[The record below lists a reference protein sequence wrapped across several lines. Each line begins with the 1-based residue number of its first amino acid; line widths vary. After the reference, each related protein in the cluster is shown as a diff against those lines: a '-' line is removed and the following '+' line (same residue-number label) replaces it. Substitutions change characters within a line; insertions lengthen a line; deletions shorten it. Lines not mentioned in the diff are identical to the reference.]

1 MKVGSSDAAVDLRA
15 RVVTAIE
22 DHGPISFAEYI
33 EIALYARGGF
43 YDAPPVGTAGHFV
56 TSPHIHPL
64 FGELLARGLREMWER
79 LEKPD
84 PFRVV
89 EAGAGDG
96 TLARELHTAFGAP
109 LDYTAVERS
118 AGARTGLPEL
128 GLRTVTDLRS
138 MEPLEPGVVIA
149 NELLDNLPFR
159 RVRGAP
165 EGPAEVR
172 IGIDAGRI
180 VEVDVPFDGNLKT
193 NLAPGDEVVI
203 SIGALAFVDS
213 LAEVLHDGYALLID
227 YEGGRNDLHGYRAH
241 HVVEIDVDAPGT
253 TDITAGVDLATVA
266 DHAERSG
273 LHAFPTVSQTDALR
287 ALGFEEWF
295 TRERDR
301 QTELL
306 STGSGVDAVRAWSG
320 RNTAMELV
328 DPIGL
333 GRLRWLTLATP
344 GRGAPPWNEG

>member
-1 MKVGSSDAAVDLRA
+1 MRAAGDAEADLRA

-22 DHGPISFAEYI
+22 DHGPISFAEYM

-56 TSPHIHPL
+56 TSPHVHPL
-64 FGELLARGLREMWER
+64 FGELLAHGLRGLWEH
-79 LEKPD
+79 LERPD

-96 TLARELHTAFGAP
+96 TLAGDLHTFLGAP
-109 LDYTAVERS
+109 LEYTAVERS
-118 AGARTGLPEL
+118 AGARAGLQEL

-138 MEPLEPGVVIA
+138 VEPLRPGVVIT

-159 RVRGAP
+159 RVRGTLK
-165 EGPAEVR
+165 GPTEVR
-172 IGIDAGRI
+172 IGIDAGRL
-180 VEVDVPFDGNLKT
+180 VEVDVPLEEDLAT
-193 NLAPGDEVVI
+193 DLAPGDELALPL
-203 SIGALAFVDS
+203 GALGFVDS
-213 LAEVLHDGYALLID
+213 IAEVLRDGYALLID
-227 YEGGRNDLHGYRAH
+227 YEGGRNDLHGYRAQ
-241 HVVEIDVDAPGT
+241 HVVEIEVDAPGT
-253 TDITAGVDLATVA
+253 TDITAGVDLRSIAA
-266 DHAERSG
+266 HAERSG
-273 LHAFPTVSQTDALR
+273 FHAFPAVSQTDALR

-301 QTELL
+301 QNELL
-306 STGSGVDAVRAWSG
+306 STGSGADAVRAWSG

-344 GRGAPPWNEG
+344 DREAPPWNEG

>member
-1 MKVGSSDAAVDLRA
+1 MKVGSSDAEADLRA
-15 RVVTAIE
+15 RVVTAI
-22 DHGPISFAEYI
+22 DDRGPISFAEYM

-56 TSPHIHPL
+56 TSPHVHPL
-64 FGELLARGLREMWER
+64 FGELLARGLQELWER
-79 LEKPD
+79 LDRPEPL
-84 PFRVV
+84 RVV

-96 TLARELHTAFGAP
+96 TLARQLESFLAVP

-118 AGARTGLPEL
+118 AGARAGLQEL

-138 MEPLEPGVVIA
+138 MEPLEPGVVIT

-159 RVRGAP
+159 RVRGTS
-165 EGPAEVR
+165 EGPLEVR

-180 VEVDVPFDGNLKT
+180 VEVEVPTDGNLEMD
-193 NLAPGDEVVI
+193 LAPGDEVVI
-203 SIGALAFVDS
+203 PVGALGFVDA
-213 LAEVLHDGYALLID
+213 LAEVLRDGYALLID
-227 YEGGRNDLHGYRAH
+227 YAGGSNDLYRAH

-253 TDITAGVDLATVA
+253 TDITAGVDLAAVA

-273 LHAFPTVSQTDALR
+273 LHAFPVVSQTYALR

-306 STGSGVDAVRAWSG
+306 STGSGADAVRAWSG

-344 GRGAPPWNEG
+344 GREAPPWNEA

>member
-1 MKVGSSDAAVDLRA
+1 MQPPSDAEADLRA
-15 RVVTAIE
+15 RVVSAIE
-22 DHGPISFAEYI
+22 DHGPISFAEYM

-64 FGELLARGLREMWER
+64 FGELLARGLRGLWER
-79 LEKPD
+79 LDRPE

-96 TLARELHTAFGAP
+96 TLARHLHTFLGAP
-109 LDYTAVERS
+109 LEYTAVERS
-118 AGARTGLPEL
+118 AGARARLQEL
-128 GLRTVTDLRS
+128 GLRTVTDLLS
-138 MEPLEPGVVIA
+138 MDPLEPGVVIA

-159 RVRGAP
+159 RVRGTR
-165 EGPAEVR
+165 EGPVEVR
-172 IGIDAGRI
+172 IGIEAERL
-180 VEVDVPFDGNLKT
+180 VEIDVPLEEELETD
-193 NLAPGDEVVI
+193 LATGDDLAVP
-203 SIGALAFVDS
+203 IGALEFVDS

-227 YEGGRNDLHGYRAH
+227 YEGGRNDLHGYRAQ

-253 TDITAGVDLATVA
+253 TDITAGVDLAAVA
-266 DHAERSG
+266 AHAEALN
-273 LHAFPTVSQTDALR
+273 LHAFPAVSQTDALR

-295 TRERDR
+295 TQARDR

-306 STGSGVDAVRAWSG
+306 TGGSGADAVRAWSG

-333 GRLRWLTLATP
+333 GRLRWLTLATRD
-344 GRGAPPWNEG
+344 RGAPPWNPA

>member
-1 MKVGSSDAAVDLRA
+1 MSLTVDRKREIVQRFGKDETDTGSPEVQVALLTERINHLTEHLR
-15 RVVTAIE
+15 E
-22 DHGPISFAEYI
+22 HKKDHHS
-33 EIALYARGGF
+33 R
-43 YDAPPVGTAGHFV
+43 
-56 TSPHIHPL
+56 
-64 FGELLARGLREMWER
+64 RGLLMLVGQRRR
-79 LEKPD
+79 LLNYLQSKQ
-84 PFRVV
+84 
-89 EAGAGDG
+89 
-96 TLARELHTAFGAP
+96 
-109 LDYTAVERS
+109 LDRYRS
-118 AGARTGLPEL
+118 LIQEL

-159 RVRGAP
+159 RVRGTS
-165 EGPAEVR
+165 EGAVEVR

-180 VEVDVPFDGNLKT
+180 VEVEVPTDGNLEMD
-193 NLAPGDEVVI
+193 LASGDEVVI
-203 SIGALAFVDS
+203 PVGALGFVDA
-213 LAEVLHDGYALLID
+213 LAEVLRDGYALLID

-253 TDITAGVDLATVA
+253 TDITAGVDLAAVA

-273 LHAFPTVSQTDALR
+273 LHAFPVVSQTYALR

-306 STGSGVDAVRAWSG
+306 STGSGADAVRAWSG

>member
-1 MKVGSSDAAVDLRA
+1 MRAAGDAEADLRA

-22 DHGPISFAEYI
+22 DHGPISFAEYM

-56 TSPHIHPL
+56 TSPHVHPL
-64 FGELLARGLREMWER
+64 FGELLARGLRGLWENLGR
-79 LEKPD
+79 PE

-96 TLARELHTAFGAP
+96 TLARELHTFLGAP
-109 LDYTAVERS
+109 LEYSAVERS
-118 AGARTGLPEL
+118 AGARVDLQAL

-138 MEPLEPGVVIA
+138 MDPLKPGVVIA

-159 RVRGAP
+159 RVRGTRDGAV
-165 EGPAEVR
+165 EVR
-172 IGIDAGRI
+172 IGIDAGQL
-180 VEVDVPFDGNLKT
+180 VEIDAPLEDLGT
-193 NLAPGDEVVI
+193 DLAPGDELAVPL
-203 SIGALAFVDS
+203 GALAFVDS
-213 LAEVLHDGYALLID
+213 LAEVLRDGYALLID
-227 YEGGRNDLHGYRAH
+227 YEGGRNDLHGYRAQ

-253 TDITAGVDLATVA
+253 TDITAGVDLRAIA
-266 DHAERSG
+266 AHAERSG
-273 LHAFPTVSQTDALR
+273 FYAFPAVSQTDALR

-295 TRERDR
+295 TQERDR

-306 STGSGVDAVRAWSG
+306 STGNGVDAVRAWSG
-320 RNTAMELV
+320 RNSAMELV

-344 GRGAPPWNEG
+344 GRDAPLWNEG